1 MGMCSVHIDASV
13 SPIDTNPWFTPTSK
27 LRTIFAFDKTKAV
40 GRSLTSNPT
49 MNIHVRK
56 SLTVLAFAASTWPL
70 AAQTAAPAP
79 AAKPASSLDEEA
91 IVLSPFQ
98 VSSTKD
104 TGYQAT
110 ETLAGTRIRTDLKDV
125 ASSIQVITKEF
136 LDDVGATDSGTLLQY
151 TTNAEVAGTRGTYLG
166 QGNGTSVDE
175 TANLRN
181 PATAN
186 RVRGLASA
194 DNTRDFFTTD
204 IPWDSFD
211 VDRVDI
217 QRGPNAILFGLG
229 SPAGIINASTNNAEF
244 RQFGSVKASAGSY
257 GTFRTSVDLNQDLI
271 EKVLALR
278 VDGMWD
284 DHKYEQKQAYQNDK
298 RFSAALRFDP
308 NLFKRKDFHSSIKL
322 KFENGDIK
330 ADRPRS
336 LPPYDSLTPWFVPDA
351 ATPAQR
357 SPDTGLG
364 KLAIPNGY
372 TLGSNAA
379 AYFPWLG
386 GLGNQQ
392 QPLWFIDGATNN
404 LYRIYGGYVNTGA
417 LSATGVP
424 QGAGVN
430 LTGSRYADVF
440 SDLTSFSSYA
450 LNAKL
455 PNSQY
460 GQYRNRVLTD
470 PSVFNFYD
478 NLIDGPTASQFEK
491 WNATN
496 IDVTQTFWDDRLGAQ
511 LTYDH
516 QKYQR
521 GGQALLG
528 GTPTLDIDILQNFQ
542 DAVVGPN
549 NASNGSVG
557 NPNFGRPFVPA
568 GPGYG
573 SSYESDRKAVRG
585 SLFGELR
592 ATDFFAQSSF
602 LAKLLGKQ
610 RFNGVYS
617 DDKYQTE
624 NRSWQMYANSN
635 AYAAYKLQGNP
646 DGFQNLPPVAAIY
659 LGGSV
664 ASRSTAA
671 GANIPGISSN
681 VTLQD
686 GNIYQ
691 FASTWAPQPGINA
704 TDPWNV
710 PTNLQSI
717 FNGNPVINTT
727 TGLPYPQL
735 TQASNPANYVGWNS
749 NFNDT
754 LLRYDNGA
762 NQGLTTLAAKSL
774 RETKS
779 YAGTW
784 QGYLWNEAIVP
795 TLGWRYD
802 EVKSK
807 SVVALPGSAANRQV
821 LNLSPN
827 VYKLPDTYPENQIFK
842 DHSTSGGIVVHINK
856 LLDQHDFLPINV
868 SLTYNKSNNFQVTD
882 IRHDIYGN
890 PVPNPTGS
898 TKEYGLL
905 LSTKDNKYSF
915 KVTKYDTQSTGV
927 NTQLS
932 YSGLTGTIKD
942 ALNWKN
948 IKTYY
953 MSAYAWSTAG
963 QTNVA
968 HYSGNR
974 YVWDAVYVDNTT
986 GRPVGPGAPGSAV
999 PANSH
1004 LETQDQADARR
1015 DASISALN
1023 GLQTFLAG
1031 KGYFTAWNYGA
1042 GPTTL
1047 AALQTPGQYLASPI
1061 QPNPASV
1068 FDYRGNPDLQGFQVT
1083 ADTRSKGYEFELT
1096 ANPLRNWRIAVNAAQ
1111 TTAVRTN
1118 VGGAALDG
1126 LVSELD
1132 TVMAGPGGD
1141 LVRFNS
1147 DYSAGNEL
1155 RADWT
1160 GWRGQYTLLKLQE
1173 GTAASELRKWR
1184 YNAITNYSFDHGFLK
1199 GVGVGAG
1206 YRWQD
1211 RVVIGYPVIP
1221 DPKNPT
1227 LGSFDLSKP
1236 YYGPSEKALDL
1247 WVNYERKITSK
1258 INWKIQLNV
1267 YNVGQGDKLIPISVE
1282 PDGHTWAAARIAP
1295 VQEWQLTNTF
1305 SF

>member
-1 MGMCSVHIDASV
+1 MN
-13 SPIDTNPWFTPTSK
+13 TNVK
-27 LRTIFAFDKTKAV
+27 
-40 GRSLTSNPT
+40 RSLA
-49 MNIHVRK
+49 
-56 SLTVLAFAASTWPL
+56 VLAFAASTWPL

-79 AAKPASSLDEEA
+79 AAKPASTLDEEA
-91 IVLSPFQ
+91 IVLSPFE

-175 TANLRN
+175 TNNLRN

-186 RVRGLASA
+186 RVRGLAAA

-204 IPWDSFD
+204 IPWDSFN

-244 RQFGSVKASAGSY
+244 RQFGSVKTSTGSY
-257 GTFRTSVDLNQDLI
+257 GTFRNSIDLNQDLI
-271 EKVLALR
+271 EKVLAIR

-298 RFSAALRFDP
+298 RFSAALRYDP
-308 NLFKRKDFHSSIKL
+308 DLFRRKDFHTSIKV

-336 LPPYDSLTPWFVPDA
+336 LPPYDSITPWFQP
-351 ATPAQR
+351 
-357 SPDTGLG
+357 SDTTSVNGGLG
-364 KLAIPNGY
+364 KLTIPNGY

-386 GLGNQQ
+386 GYANQQ
-392 QPLWFIDGATNN
+392 QPIWFIDGTSNN

-417 LSATGVP
+417 LSATGGA
-424 QGAGVN
+424 QGAGIN
-430 LTGSRYADVF
+430 LTGQRYADTF

-455 PNSQY
+455 PNYQY

-470 PSVFNFYD
+470 PSVFDFYD
-478 NLIDGPTASQFEK
+478 NLIDGPTKSEFEK

-496 IDVTQTFWDDRLGAQ
+496 IDFTQTFWDDRLGAE

-516 QKYQR
+516 QKYKR

-528 GTPTLDIDILQNFQ
+528 GSPTLNIDILQNFQ
-542 DAVVGPN
+542 DFVVGPN
-549 NASNGSVG
+549 DTSNTNVV

-568 GPGYG
+568 GPGRG

-592 ATDFFAQSSF
+592 ATDYFAPNSF

-617 DDKYQTE
+617 DDKYYTE

-635 AYAAYKLQGNP
+635 AYASYKTQGNP
-646 DGFQNLPPVAAIY
+646 DGFQNLPPVAVVY
-659 LGGSV
+659 LGSSL
-664 ASRSTAA
+664 ASKSTAT
-671 GANIPGISSN
+671 GANISPITTN
-681 VTLQD
+681 VTLQN

-691 FASTWAPQPGINA
+691 FASTWAPQAGINY

-710 PTNLQSI
+710 PANLQTI
-717 FNGNPVINTT
+717 FNGNPVINTA
-727 TGLPYPQL
+727 TGLPYAQL

-762 NQGLTTLAAKSL
+762 DQSLTTAAAKSL

-807 SVVALPGSAANRQV
+807 GVTALPGPSATRQV
-821 LNLSPN
+821 FNLSPD
-827 VYKLPDTYPENQIFK
+827 VYKLPDTYPVNQIFK
-842 DHSTSGGIVVHINK
+842 DHSTSGGIVVHLNK
-856 LLDQHDFLPINV
+856 LLDQHDFLPINI

-882 IRHDIYGN
+882 VRHDIYGN
-890 PVPNPTGS
+890 AVPNPTGS
-898 TKEYGLL
+898 TKEYGVL

-927 NTQLS
+927 NTQLALTTP
-932 YSGLTGTIKD
+932 SGASLTGTIKD
-942 ALNWKN
+942 AMNWKN

-953 MSAYAWSTAG
+953 MSLYSFSTAN
-963 QTNVA
+963 QTDVRN
-968 HYSGNR
+968 YSGVR
-974 YVWDAVYVDNTT
+974 YIWDAVYVDNTT
-986 GRPVGPGAPGSAV
+986 GRPVGPGAPGSPV

-1004 LETQDQADARR
+1004 LETQAQADTRR
-1015 DASISALN
+1015 DASITALN
-1023 GLQTFLAG
+1023 GLETFLSNN
-1031 KGYFTAWNYGA
+1031 GYFKAWNYGV
-1042 GPTTL
+1042 GPTSLSTL
-1047 AALQTPGQYLASPI
+1047 TTPGAYLANPSAN
-1061 QPNPASV
+1061 QPADPASV
-1068 FDYRGNPDLQGFQVT
+1068 FDYRGNPDLQGFAVT

-1096 ANPLRNWRIAVNAAQ
+1096 ANPLRNWRIAFNAAQ
-1111 TTAVRTN
+1111 TTAVLTN
-1118 VGGAALDG
+1118 VGGPALDG
-1126 LVSELD
+1126 LVNELD

-1155 RADWT
+1155 RADWAA
-1160 GWRGQYTLLKLQE
+1160 WRGQYTLLKLTE
-1173 GTAASELRKWR
+1173 GTDSPELRKWR
-1184 YNAITNYSFDHGFLK
+1184 YNVITNYSFDHGFLK

-1211 RVVIGYPVIP
+1211 KVVIGYPVIP
-1221 DPKNPT
+1221 NATNPA
-1227 LGSFDLSKP
+1227 LASFDLTKP
-1236 YYGPSEKALDL
+1236 YYGPSEDALDL
-1247 WVNYERKITSK
+1247 WVSYERKLTAK
-1258 INWKIQLNV
+1258 INWKLQLNV
-1267 YNVGQGDKLIPISVE
+1267 YNVGKDDKLIPISVE
-1282 PDGHTWAAARIAP
+1282 PDGHTWATARIAP